1 MRRSLI
7 ASHYGHLLEERER
20 EDVLCNVALKR
31 LALGQ
36 FELAVAALRPLA
48 TQHAGR
54 VRALLLDIVENGA
67 ASDWLNAAAPVA
79 HTDAHLRW
87 LALVALR
94 RLGVDAADS
103 GLVPARLQRQIEF
116 DVLLHASP
124 VSAPVAA
131 ELLAHLVDL
140 ERRSADSSLAG
151 ALLADYVRDDVAPT
165 APLSSSATQ
174 YMRRLLVDAPA
185 LAEALRFYVGAS
197 CRSAWRATALAL
209 AREALDGANVPVL
222 VCALRFLAA
231 QPDADADAVLR
242 DAVLLCAEGPLARSG
257 DAVLPMQLDRW
268 RDVGDAAK
276 LPRRTRWR
284 SDADALQARV
294 AVQQALLTGD
304 SIDLSLR
311 FAAFQKLYARSL
323 HDQQLTHGASP
334 SLHYPLQVLLSA
346 DEAPT
351 RSTLLRLFWI
361 DLHSTATANDAHAL
375 ELLLSEFVRLVR
387 GGRLVDAS
395 RLLGP
400 VPQLRPL
407 AVLLAWDAADES
419 AVQQRALI
427 DALCAPGWYERV
439 GAPSP
444 LHAAAVK
451 LAVELSRRTRVAH
464 WAAAAVFPIVAAQSA
479 PSGAAQTYTVRL
491 GADHTVSARDADAL
505 FAHLMVLAHDE
516 SLVSLLRDFWAR
528 LDRAAA
534 LAVVCSADDDTAE
547 AQRDASLLRALFA
560 VRLVHDALLR
570 PTGAGALDAAFDEAT
585 RLLSAIEST
594 AWRREPLLVL
604 ERFLLATASPTAPSK
619 VPQSWLTAHF
629 AAWPLELDA
638 NRPAAARPVA
648 NRLVRLLATC
658 TSAGG
663 GDAEWAAL
671 KQRAQEMLWR
681 LTLVEQC
688 GELSAP
694 HVTAPRALF
703 GDQRPAQNE
712 FDEAQ
717 LDVASNLGALLLA
730 SPASLVGALLR
741 AGALDVA
748 RTAIDRYGA
757 DVAPLAAQL
766 RQSSECAALRAFA
779 AQPDTNAAAFT
790 ARIQLCV
797 DALSG
802 DSEDSGLLATEVCID
817 AAMCA
822 PTRELSAAALGM
834 AKAPLSRAASA
845 SPASPHVQALARLLN
860 RLNDVVARATTD
872 EALAPLLLDLRAHE
886 RRVSTAAPST
896 AAAALLRSA
905 PALAAT
911 RAADDSLARLQ
922 AAMSAACAD
931 APSSSEQQGAAL
943 VDVARAFEALN
954 DCDDEADS
962 NLLTAFLARTVRH
975 VLYVGDN
982 VHVDATQ
989 RRYFA
994 LLMRSPA
1001 ELLERVLFVDKAFD
1015 RAATVAGAIG
1025 VDLTRVA
1032 LERLSINRQAKRL
1045 AIGSAYD
1052 AAAHHDADDAEAPAA
1067 AAAAAPSP
1075 ASASVAMPSAQV
1087 AGVSAQDVAQ
1097 FERERDAS
1105 AAFALSDELASVIA
1119 RRSPLLATLVCLLR
1133 APLSHVDHALA
1144 VRALRGVMSR
1154 DEFAAFRRW
1163 VMRRTLAYDAF
1174 VRIFGDGAADD
1185 ALVDGAD
1192 GSDEPRLLARLQSL
1206 AASSVRVSDA
1216 LADES
1221 SAAAHAFALLQQSGD
1236 ASDVDDFYEA
1246 AAEHLVLN
1254 GDASRALRL
1263 LEQRLVT
1270 AAAPDIVILV
1280 RLKRLG
1286 DAELSESWRLVR
1298 RVRDARYAVPY
1309 VVRHVEQWPLV
1320 PALQTVAIVRDRA
1333 DAERA
1338 AELGVLLA
1346 TLQLVE
1352 ALVRAAER
1360 ANVKRFSVLAAVRPT
1375 PAENDWCTLFAQ
1387 SRSDPSAL
1395 VRLALR
1401 CDAFALAR
1409 QLYTELLLASPELQF
1424 AVERGHVRHLL
1435 ENSRQAEALDVV
1447 LAVPRDKALVLLN
1460 SLLGDVAWLQDGA
1473 GDTVLQLQ
1481 AELFLTRLLIAAGS
1495 PGGGHLFVAADDH
1508 DSDFDL
1514 TESDDDDDADDG
1526 NADDGAAVAVSSATR
1541 GAPAPDSLALP
1552 DDQLS
1557 MLTRR
1562 AHGLAALLCLTP
1574 QLAAEHRGLASR
1586 PLLLIE
1592 CLLMLARTDAVA
1604 AILAGVPELQCAD
1617 TDSLAVA
1624 YMRRSLRY
1632 DADSAT
1638 TRARA
1643 RHVAL
1648 TVAARRPM
1656 RAVGGTRTLLID
1668 DYDADVA
1675 HCLRGV
1681 LRATE
1686 WRLTG
1691 DAAADDGTRTRHF
1704 FAAAPSLSLA
1714 RRLLALASDKIAA
1727 ARACVDAAEYLS
1739 GQLLRLPSPAVD
1751 AGEGAD
1757 IVALMQRVL
1766 RHGKSL
1772 FVAASMRRAD
1782 GDESESRLSAAAEG
1796 VALCDSL
1803 ISHTE
1808 LLGQLH
1814 AAKCVPVE
1822 MSLKDFRNEARTR
1835 ALRDALIA
1843 SDDVE
1848 LALEVATKCRLSSEP
1863 VFIAWGVALLEL
1875 GEYAAARDKFSRCM
1889 TRPNDRPASFAPL
1902 DAVADERIAAAAAAA
1917 AAAPKSSSPQQA
1929 SSPSPVPSPSP
1940 SPAPSSGALIRSRGS
1955 QVAAS
1960 GSETLNKIINVLD
1973 LRPSPPTIASLRQQQ
1988 RELRDY
1994 LSDKGAT
2001 NHFEQ
2006 MSVDAFLGA
2015 MHLPD
2020 AATESEAPVD
2030 ASSIALA
2037 RLNECVFYV
2046 TQYGSCARALEFLS
2060 ARSLHKELVAFVLRA
2075 AVSPALFVEHA
2086 VLPALARVQLQS
2098 LLESMREFDA
2108 SLVSFSDYLL
2118 AVCKYFNHRRA
2129 WQLLLDVQVF
2139 MGDAAR
2145 AALTCVKV
2153 FLTAQTEDERLQWL
2167 ERAKSQL
2174 EHALAPEGLAA
2185 AASMAT
2191 AVAAR
2196 ATASAASAAASS
2208 PGSPGS
2214 SSPPTS
2220 SPPPPNS
2227 TIAGTAPILSDAELA
2242 RYLRS
2247 VQLQIDV
2254 VRFLHAPVRRKLVS
2268 DEERAL
2274 SLFGS
2279 GRQKAALCEQLL
2291 VLGNFDLAFAIMQD
2305 FRLPVVRVYINAI
2318 ERLARSNLVGRVND
2332 LLKDIRLMGIDERQ
2346 FGEVV
2351 MSAIELYAGALQR
2364 ADMAEKFIDKLTEPR
2379 HVVRAHALVG
2389 NFKQAYIGAARLE
2402 SVDEVYMVR
2411 TMASDAGAGAVVA
2424 MCDKFLVAKGQQD
2437 SSSQV

>member
-20 EDVLCNVALKR
+20 DDVLCNVALKR

-48 TQHAGR
+48 PQHAGR

-67 ASDWLNAAAPVA
+67 AGDWLNAAAPVA

-103 GLVPARLQRQIEF
+103 GLVPTRLQRQIEF

-124 VSAPVAA
+124 GVSAPVAA
-131 ELLAHLVDL
+131 ELLAHLVVDPQ
-140 ERRSADSSLAG
+140 RRSADSSLAG
-151 ALLADYVRDDVAPT
+151 ALLADYVRDDATPT
-165 APLSSSATQ
+165 APLSSSAAQ
-174 YMRRLLVDAPA
+174 HMRRLLVDAPA
-185 LAEALRFYVGAS
+185 LAEALRCYVGAS
-197 CRSAWRATALAL
+197 CRGAWRAAALAL
-209 AREALDGANVPVL
+209 AREALDGANVPTL

-257 DAVLPMQLDRW
+257 DAVLPVQLDRW
-268 RDVGDAAK
+268 RDGGDAAAK

-323 HDQQLTHGASP
+323 HDQLGDA

-346 DEAPT
+346 EEAPT

-387 GGRLVDAS
+387 CGRLGDAS

-407 AVLLAWDAADES
+407 ALLLAWDAADES
-419 AVQQRALI
+419 AAQQRALI
-427 DALCAPGWYERV
+427 DALCAPGWHERV

-547 AQRDASLLRALFA
+547 ARRDASLLRALFA

-570 PTGAGALDAAFDEAT
+570 PTALDAAFDEAA

-594 AWRREPLLVL
+594 AWRREPLLAL
-604 ERFLLATASPTAPSK
+604 ERFLLAAASPTAPPSR

-648 NRLVRLLATC
+648 DRLVRLLATC
-658 TSAGG
+658 TSAGD
-663 GDAEWAAL
+663 GDAEWTAL

-681 LTLVEQC
+681 LTLVERC

-779 AQPDTNAAAFT
+779 AQPDASAAAFA

-886 RRVSTAAPST
+886 RRVPTAAPST
-896 AAAALLRSA
+896 AAAAALLRSA

-922 AAMSAACAD
+922 AAMSAACA
-931 APSSSEQQGAAL
+931 SEQQGAAL
-943 VDVARAFEALN
+943 ADVARAFEELN
-954 DCDDEADS
+954 DCDDETDS

-1032 LERLSINRQAKRL
+1032 LERLSINRRAKRL
-1045 AIGSAYD
+1045 AIGSA
-1052 AAAHHDADDAEAPAA
+1052 HHDADDADAPAVA
-1067 AAAAAPSP
+1067 DAP
-1075 ASASVAMPSAQV
+1075 ASVSVALPSAQV

-1097 FERERDAS
+1097 LERERDAS
-1105 AAFALSDELASVIA
+1105 AAFVLSDELASVIA
-1119 RRSPLLATLVCLLR
+1119 RRSPLLATLACLLR

-1163 VMRRTLAYDAF
+1163 VVRRTLAYDAF
-1174 VRIFGDGAADD
+1174 VRVFGDGAADD
-1185 ALVDGAD
+1185 DGAD
-1192 GSDEPRLLARLQSL
+1192 ASDEPRLLARLQSL
-1206 AASSVRVSDA
+1206 GASSVRVSDA

-1221 SAAAHAFALLQQSGD
+1221 SAAAHAFALLQQRGD

-1360 ANVKRFSVLAAVRPT
+1360 ANVKRFSVLAAVRPA

-1435 ENSRQAEALDVV
+1435 DNARQAEALDVV

-1460 SLLGDVAWLQDGA
+1460 SLLADAAWLQDGA

-1495 PGGGHLFVAADDH
+1495 PGGGHLFAATDDH

-1514 TESDDDDDADDG
+1514 TESDDDDDDDDDDDAG
-1526 NADDGAAVAVSSATR
+1526 NGDAG
-1541 GAPAPDSLALP
+1541 GIAPASSPDALALP

-1562 AHGLAALLCLTP
+1562 SHGLAALLCLTP

-1604 AILAGVPELQCAD
+1604 AILAGVPELQRAE
-1617 TDSLAVA
+1617 TDALAVA

-1656 RAVGGTRTLLID
+1656 RAVGGARTLLID

-1714 RRLLALASDKIAA
+1714 RRLLALASDRIAA

-1782 GDESESRLSAAAEG
+1782 GDAGESRLSAAAEG

-1822 MSLKDFRNEARTR
+1822 MSLKDFRNESRTR

-1902 DAVADERIAAAAAAA
+1902 DAVADERIATAAAA
-1917 AAAPKSSSPQQA
+1917 SSPQQA
-1929 SSPSPVPSPSP
+1929 SSPASPVPSPSP
-1940 SPAPSSGALIRSRGS
+1940 SPAPSSGALLRSRGS
-1955 QVAAS
+1955 QVAAT

-2167 ERAKSQL
+2167 ERAKAQL

-2196 ATASAASAAASS
+2196 ATASAAAAAASSS

-2220 SPPPPNS
+2220 SPPPPPPNS

-2364 ADMAEKFIDKLTEPR
+2364 ADMAEKFIDKLSEPR

-2402 SVDEVYMVR
+2402 SVDDVYMVR

-2424 MCDKFLVAKGQQD
+2424 MCDKFLVARGQQQQQASVNAAAAGGAD
-2437 SSSQV
+2437 